1 MSPPFR
7 LRRLISMALVVVAL
21 AGVVTLTGPA
31 GANELANKRA
41 EAAAVAARL
50 AELDGVLG
58 EASMRFEEANYQLLL
73 AQEAVAAAQ
82 RLSEQ
87 TQAEVRQR
95 QQELK
100 GYAVKAY
107 KGGAEGDAPDAL
119 LSEDAT
125 TGAITQSYLQSL
137 TGNRQDR
144 VDALNAAKLRA
155 DEDAARLAKARA
167 EASSVAAQIQVV
179 RDQAQAVRNEQAA
192 LNARV
197 QGELAELVRQEQAR
211 LRAEEAARRAAER
224 ARREAEQQIPIN
236 APPANGSVANT
247 AIRAG
252 LSKVGSRYVWGD
264 EGPNTFDCS
273 GFTLWA
279 FAQAGVRLPHFSG
292 AQYAMTIRISRSQL
306 QPGDLVFWGRGG
318 SSHVAI
324 YMGNDQLV
332 HAFGSGGGVAVTPLE
347 GWWYEPSGY
356 GRLNL

>member
-1 MSPPFR
+1 MPSVPR
-7 LRRLISMALVVVAL
+7 LRRIAAVVLAGAVV
-21 AGVVTLTGPA
+21 AGVVTLTGEA

-41 EAAAVAARL
+41 EAAAVAGRL
-50 AELDGVLG
+50 GELDGVLR
-58 EASMRFEEANYQLLL
+58 EADMRFEEANYQLFL

-95 QQELK
+95 QAELK
-100 GYAVKAY
+100 GYAIKAY
-107 KGGAEGDAPDAL
+107 MGGSEGEAPDAL

-144 VDALNAAKLRA
+144 VDALNAARQRA
-155 DEDAARLAKARA
+155 DEDAVRLSKARA
-167 EASSVAAQIQVV
+167 EASAIAAQIEVV
-179 RDQAQAVRNEQAA
+179 RNDAKAARDEQAA

-211 LRAEEAARRAAER
+211 IRAEQAAQRAAER
-224 ARREAEQQIPIN
+224 ARREAEMQLPIN
-236 APPANGSVANT
+236 VPPANGSVANT

-252 LSKVGSRYVWGD
+252 LTKIGSRYVWGD

-292 AQYAMTIRISRSQL
+292 AQYAMTTRIGRSQL

-356 GRLNL
+356 GRLNV